1 MLTQLLAMD
10 SYVELYKGGLVS
22 LEEFAT
28 RKHDNDILVRL
39 IVKKQPGQFVY
50 QAMRNQRTDFPV
62 LTCAVSRIEGQYR
75 AVIGARPNRAVVLR
89 DEKHLLDG
97 GITPESAA
105 AFAEFVA
112 QNVPTGSNLRGSA
125 AYRTHLAGVLTQRGI
140 LELGGRS

>member
-1 MLTQLLAMD
+1 M
-10 SYVELYKGGLVS
+10 
-22 LEEFAT
+22 
-28 RKHDNDILVRL
+28 RL